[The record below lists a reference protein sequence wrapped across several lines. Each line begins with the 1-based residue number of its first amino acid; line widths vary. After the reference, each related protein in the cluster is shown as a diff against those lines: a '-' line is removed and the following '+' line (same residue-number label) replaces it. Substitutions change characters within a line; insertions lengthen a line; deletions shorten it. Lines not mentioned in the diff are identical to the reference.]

1 MSKAITE
8 TQVEQPTPPASVA
21 ETRSRAGTM
30 ALVVIAVV
38 AVLIACYFGKTV
50 CIVLLV
56 SGLLAFVL
64 APIPDMLERL
74 HVPRAVG
81 ALIAVLILCG
91 VVFGAVTYSYNAAED
106 FASQL
111 P

>member
-1 MSKAITE
+1 MPEMTTE
-8 TQVEQPTPPASVA
+8 TQVEPPAAAA
-21 ETRSRAGTM
+21 EARSRAGAM

-56 SGLLAFVL
+56 SALLSLML

-81 ALIAVLILCG
+81 ALVAVLILCG